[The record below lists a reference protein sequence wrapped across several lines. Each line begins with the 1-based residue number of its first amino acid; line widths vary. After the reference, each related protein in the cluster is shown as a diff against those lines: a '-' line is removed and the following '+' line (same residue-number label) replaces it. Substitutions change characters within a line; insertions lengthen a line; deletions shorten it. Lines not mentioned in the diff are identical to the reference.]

1 MQIGSWDVEEALKMA
16 PGIVERHGATP
27 YGFRFSTRSRGP
39 EDRDSSL
46 TAKSGVYYFKGKV
59 ETLDEIEAKN
69 DPEDEILLFNMR
81 ANEIPRVIRLSAGRY
96 SYTQV
101 FGEEDRMLEVE
112 PPAPPPGVAPQFVLM
127 GPETGSS
134 ELGHV
139 GRVARAE

>member
-1 MQIGSWDVEEALKMA
+1 MA

-39 EDRDSSL
+39 EDLDSSL

-59 ETLDEIEAKN
+59 ETLAEIEAKN

-112 PPAPPPGVAPQFVLM
+112 PPAPPPETAP
-127 GPETGSS
+127 
-134 ELGHV
+134 
-139 GRVARAE
+139 